1 MTSGVFINSQRNVYV
16 LLFAYIYIYIIYIAS
31 TGFAFHFFCL
41 FFSKVQGVLIKS
53 YFNSYVAV
61 FTV

>member
-16 LLFAYIYIYIIYIAS
+16 LLFAYIYIIYIAS

-53 YFNSYVAV
+53 YFNSYVEV